1 MFLTIALLAI
11 SLSLDALGVGLV
23 YGLRNINIP
32 FHSKSFICLFSILY
46 SGCAL
51 FFGNIMA
58 KFLAPSVAKGIGFSI
73 LILMGIWIILQAL
86 LKNSPEKTRVVDER
100 SEMPLFSIAI
110 KSLGITIQVI
120 KNPVD
125 FDRDQSGSIDTPE
138 SLLLG
143 FALSV
148 DAIGVGIGSA
158 LIGFQSICI
167 PLSVGLTQ
175 LLLLSAGTYLGKHF
189 AGQLKLNERVL
200 AILPGILLIFLAIMR
215 I

>member
-32 FHSKSFICLFSILY
+32 FRSKSFICLFSILY
-46 SGCAL
+46 SGCSL
-51 FFGNIMA
+51 IFGKIMA
-58 KFLAPSVAKGIGFSI
+58 KFLSPLIAKGIGFSI

-86 LKNSPEKTRVVDER
+86 LKDDSDKSPVVDYR
-100 SEMPLFSIAI
+100 SGMPLFSIAI

-125 FDRDQSGSIDTPE
+125 FDRDRSGSIDTTE

-158 LIGFQSICI
+158 LIGFQSIFI

-189 AGQLKLNERVL
+189 AGQLKINERIL
-200 AILPGILLIFLAIMR
+200 AILPGILLIFLAIIR